1 MSLLRTKKSNT
12 NVTGDERLALRTIGN
27 KSTSFHVHRSRLLQ
41 TNGGQG
47 EQTDEK
53 KRYSALF
60 TCLTVRAT
68 HLELA
73 NDLSTDSFILA
84 AR

>member
-1 MSLLRTKKSNT
+1 MSPVMSDLPY
-12 NVTGDERLALRTIGN
+12 ERLATN
-27 KSTSFHVHRSRLLQ
+27 TSFHVHKSRLLQ